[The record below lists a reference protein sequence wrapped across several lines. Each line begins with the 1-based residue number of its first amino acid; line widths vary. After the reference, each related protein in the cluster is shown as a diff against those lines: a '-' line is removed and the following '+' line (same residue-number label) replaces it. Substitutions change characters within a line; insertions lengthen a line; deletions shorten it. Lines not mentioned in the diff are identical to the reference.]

1 MKFENIKT
9 IYFDYDG
16 TIHDSIKIYAPA
28 FLKAYE
34 FLVEN
39 KKAHARKWNNDEIK
53 KWLGYTSKD
62 MWQSFMGDLDES
74 IRNAASSIIGKEMER
89 QIISGNARLY
99 DGAPE
104 VLEQLKRRGYN
115 LVFLSNCSMKYMEI
129 SSKIFNLKS
138 FFNDMICS
146 EMYGYIPKHDILYKI
161 KNNYEMNQVIVGDR
175 FHDIESAVK
184 NNIDSIF
191 CRYGYGEK
199 KEGDMATVSI
209 KDINQILWYF
219 D

>member
-16 TIHDSIKIYAPA
+16 TIHDSIKIYSLA
-28 FLKAYE
+28 FKKSYD

-39 KKAHARKWNNDEIK
+39 KKALPKEWKDEEIR

-62 MWQSFMGDLDES
+62 MWKNFMSELEEPYKKEASF
-74 IRNAASSIIGKEMER
+74 IIGNEMEE
-89 QIISGNARLY
+89 QILSGNAKLY
-99 DGAPE
+99 DGALG
-104 VLEQLKRRGYN
+104 VLEHLKQRGYN
-115 LVFLSNCSMKYMEI
+115 LVFLSNCSINYMKI
-129 SSKIFNLKS
+129 SSKVFNLES
-138 FFNDMICS
+138 YFHDMICS
-146 EMYGYIPKHDILYKI
+146 EMFDYMSKHEILNKI

-184 NNIDSIF
+184 NNIKSVF
-191 CRYGYGEK
+191 CEYGYGEK
-199 KEGDMATVSI
+199 TEGNHASAHI
-209 KDINQILWYF
+209 KDIKEILWYF